1 VTAAS
6 NLTDL
11 GTFLGGQLTLEAA
24 TVARPARGSQT
35 PEARAMSLA
44 GSAEQFF
51 RGIVEK
57 QVTSNLNTVGGA
69 PWTLKPLNAVYKP
82 DLGEVEW
89 EQTAAIPEVVY
100 ATTQLSNISALAPF
114 DPGDEKFKKRLRYW
128 AVVLTDANGKQAF
141 FFRKFTEQA
150 ELKRKRGAALINRTG
165 SFTRVDDEIFLFDD
179 DLDCF
184 VFEGFVYVLRKLDY
198 RRIFDQISTVLAKAK
213 IAARELHQQVPIAN
227 FAEFEQAC
235 SSDSR
240 LADKLL
246 SLRGRDYFS
255 QLSYAMLK
263 PVISQ
268 FKLSIPTKDLN
279 GQIQLVFEPGPA
291 GRFKILKLV
300 DDDYLR
306 SSMTGHGY
314 ESNSKS
320 QTT

>member
-1 VTAAS
+1 MTADS

-11 GTFLGGQLTLEAA
+11 GTFLTGQLTLEAA
-24 TVARPARGSQT
+24 TVARPARSAQT
-35 PEARAMSLA
+35 PDGRAMSLA
-44 GSAEQFF
+44 GDAEKFF
-51 RGIVEK
+51 RGIVET
-57 QVTSNLNTVGGA
+57 QVTSKLSGVA
-69 PWTLKPLNAVYKP
+69 AWTLKPLDPIYKP
-82 DLGEVEW
+82 DPGEVEW

-100 ATTQLSNISALAPF
+100 ATTQLSNTSSLSPF
-114 DPGDEKFKKRLRYW
+114 DPRDTKYKRRLRYW

-150 ELKRKRGAALINRTG
+150 ELKRKRGAALINRSG

-184 VFEGFVYVLRKLDY
+184 VFAGYVYVLRKLDF
-198 RRIFDQISTVLAKAK
+198 RRIFDQITAVLAKAK
-213 IAARELHQQVPIAN
+213 TAAGELHKQVPIAN

-246 SLRGRDYFS
+246 SVRGRDYFS
-255 QLSYAMLK
+255 QLNYARLQ

-268 FKLSIPTKDLN
+268 FNLSIPTKDVN
-279 GQIQLVFEPGPA
+279 GQTQLVFESEPA
-291 GRFKILKLV
+291 GRFRILKLV

-314 ESNSKS
+314 EANSKS
-320 QTT
+320 QAT